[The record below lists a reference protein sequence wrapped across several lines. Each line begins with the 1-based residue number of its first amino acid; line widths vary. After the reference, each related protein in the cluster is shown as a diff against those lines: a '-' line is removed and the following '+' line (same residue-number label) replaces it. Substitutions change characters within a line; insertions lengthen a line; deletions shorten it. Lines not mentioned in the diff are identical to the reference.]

1 MDSLLFPNWLLF
13 AGLFLFLKIYNPTRL
28 YLDNSTSLAIAIAL
42 AIGLELSDL
51 GEVPTLI
58 WVLSVIIFAMFSS
71 VPYWLSGMVGSVIQ
85 QLLLLNE
92 QSVQDKRFTDESEA
106 LSKIS
111 SLVFLM
117 YAVDSGVVF
126 RPLLSVILENV
137 DQVSNVG
144 FDTLYFYITDSLVM
158 MAIVTGKYIIL
169 MLCIT
174 ICCGYVD
181 LFFKKA
187 SLSVSTTADI
197 KAMAVIIILNLWFLQ
212 DQFYVFTQLMK
223 KAGYE

>member
-1 MDSLLFPNWLLF
+1 MESLLFPNWFLF

-28 YLDNSTSLAIAIAL
+28 YLDNSTSLAIAMGL
-42 AIGLELSDL
+42 AICIDLSDL
-51 GEVPTLI
+51 GQVPTPI
-58 WVLSVIIFAMFSS
+58 WVVSVVVFAMYSS

-106 LSKIS
+106 LSKMS
-111 SLVFLM
+111 SLIFLM
-117 YAVDSGVVF
+117 YAVDSGVMF
-126 RPLLSVILENV
+126 RPLLAVILENV
-137 DQVSNVG
+137 NQGGNVR
-144 FDTLYFYITDSLVM
+144 FDTLFFYITDSLGM

-169 MLCIT
+169 MLVLS
-174 ICCGYVD
+174 ICSGVID

-187 SLSVSTTADI
+187 ALSGSTSADI
-197 KAMAVIIILNLWFLQ
+197 KAIAVISIINLWFLQ
-212 DQFYVFTQLMK
+212 DQHYIFTQLMK

>member
-1 MDSLLFPNWLLF
+1 MDMLLFPNWLLF

-28 YLDNSTSLAIAIAL
+28 YLDNSTALAIAVGL
-42 AIGLELSDL
+42 AIVIDSSNL
-51 GEVPTLI
+51 GNIPTPF

-111 SLVFLM
+111 SLMFLM
-117 YAVDSGVVF
+117 YALDSGVVF
-126 RPLLSVILENV
+126 RPLLAVISENIE
-137 DQVSNVG
+137 QGANVG
-144 FDTLYFYITDSLVM
+144 FDTLYFYITDSLTM
-158 MAIVTGKYIIL
+158 MAMVTGKYMVL
-169 MLCIT
+169 LLCIT

-187 SLSVSTTADI
+187 SLSISTTADI
-197 KAMAVIIILNLWFLQ
+197 KAITMIIILNLWLLQ
-212 DQFYVFTQLMK
+212 DQFYVFKQIMK

>member
-1 MDSLLFPNWLLF
+1 MDTLLFPNWVLF
-13 AGLFLFLKIYNPTRL
+13 AGIFLFLKIYNPTRL
-28 YLDNSTSLAIAIAL
+28 YLDNSSALAIAIGL
-42 AIGLELSDL
+42 AIVLEVSAL
-51 GEVPTLI
+51 GAVPTPF
-58 WVLSVIIFAMFSS
+58 WVVSVIIFAMFAS

-92 QSVQDKRFTDESEA
+92 QSVQDRRFTDESEA

-117 YAVDSGVVF
+117 YALDSGVVF
-126 RPLLSVILENV
+126 RPLLAVIIENIEQGA
-137 DQVSNVG
+137 DVG
-144 FDTLYFYITDSLVM
+144 FDTLYFYITDSLTM
-158 MAIVTGKYIIL
+158 MTIVTGKYIIL
-169 MLCIT
+169 LLCIT

-187 SLSVSTTADI
+187 SLSMSTTADI
-197 KAMAVIIILNLWFLQ
+197 KAITVIIILNMWLLQ
-212 DQFYVFTQLMK
+212 DQFYVFNQIMK

>member
-58 WVLSVIIFAMFSS
+58 WVLSVNIFAMFSS

-187 SLSVSTTADI
+187 SLSVSSTADI

>member
-1 MDSLLFPNWLLF
+1 MDTLLFPNWILF

-28 YLDNSTSLAIAIAL
+28 YLDNSSALAV
-42 AIGLELSDL
+42 AIGLAIVLEASDL
-51 GEVPTLI
+51 GAVPTPF
-58 WVLSVIIFAMFSS
+58 WVLSVIIFALFSS

-92 QSVQDKRFTDESEA
+92 QSVQDRRFTDESEA

-111 SLVFLM
+111 SLMFLM
-117 YAVDSGVVF
+117 YALDSGVVF
-126 RPLLSVILENV
+126 RPLLAVITENI
-137 DQVSNVG
+137 DQGANVG
-144 FDTLYFYITDSLVM
+144 FDTLYFYITDSLTM
-158 MAIVTGKYIIL
+158 IAIVTGKYIIL
-169 MLCIT
+169 MLCVT

-187 SLSVSTTADI
+187 SLSTSTTTDI
-197 KAMAVIIILNLWFLQ
+197 KAITVIIILNLWLLQ
-212 DQFYVFTQLMK
+212 DQFYVFKQIMK

>member
-158 MAIVTGKYIIL
+158 MAMVTGKYIIL

-197 KAMAVIIILNLWFLQ
+197 KAIAVIIILNLWFLQ